1 MARNKKSANF
11 TAWAIG
17 AAVGITAPVTYLLAG
32 GSDLLPP
39 DWAVIAFYPGF
50 VAGYQVF
57 RLGYSERIGQLVACI
72 TVSISYAIIAFLT
85 YRLFRLLRR

>member
-1 MARNKKSANF
+1 MARSKKPGGL
-11 TAWAIG
+11 TGWAIG
-17 AAVGITAPVTYLLAG
+17 AAVGITAPATYLLAG

-57 RLGYSERIGQLVACI
+57 RLGYSELIGQTVGCI
-72 TVSISYAIIAFLT
+72 TVSASYAIIAAILC
-85 YRLFRLLRR
+85 RLISLLRR